1 MAIEL
6 LSPAGG
12 FDAALAAFQYGADAV
27 YLGMPRFSA
36 RADADN
42 LTTDRL
48 RVLLAYARTFSP
60 AKKIYVTFNTVVQE
74 NELSEAM
81 DSLAELNELQP
92 DGLIVQD
99 LGIAALIRK
108 HFPKLALHAS
118 TQLAVHSLAG
128 VTALRQLGFSRVVLA
143 REMTLS
149 EIREICQRG
158 GTEIEI
164 FVHGAL
170 CYSISGLCLFSSH
183 TFGRSGNRGRCAYCC
198 RQPFDGRFP
207 FSMKDLSLAPILDE
221 VVATGAASLK
231 IEGRMKSPLYVA
243 CVTDYY
249 RKKLDHR
256 LSPEEDVAMVQ
267 DLQTVFSRPWTKLYA
282 EGCEVPPSSVID
294 PIGMGHRGAPI
305 GVAERTRRS
314 LLRVSTN
321 RTLEKHDGIQ
331 VELPQ
336 GGRPYGFAI
345 QELRRAGNPRPTLS
359 VPAGETAEIALP
371 DDAPAIPVGS
381 PVFCSSS
388 QAVKRRYEIRSIRE
402 TELPLGTPLIVAVH
416 IHRDGVEA
424 VASTQNGM
432 RAEASCEVSASPA
445 KQPGR
450 THEAVLKAFER
461 MGGSGWRLGE
471 LAVHDSDGL
480 YVPPSRLNELRR
492 QLVERMNEADNC
504 RRERAHTWFQES
516 LAVEHVTRIETPM
529 RILKFRLDR
538 RPPVTERLT
547 ADEVVLMIGH
557 YDADAIRAEL
567 DNWKSTLA
575 DGTAIRLALPL
586 WTRDSDAEK
595 LEGTI
600 SQLVNA
606 GWRSWEIADLS
617 GCARLRERGVEDITG
632 DWSCYAF
639 NHVAMEAWK
648 DMGIRR
654 LVLSAENGR
663 ENWDALLSLPF
674 PTELLVYQHTPLFL
688 AVTKPM
694 VPALDET
701 TACKIS
707 SRSDQF
713 FVERLDDL
721 WVTVRREPYCIM
733 ERTTELPTAVAWRYD
748 FSWTPQSELVRAIVA
763 LEKDRLSSN
772 NEANYVRGLQ

>member
-48 RVLLAYARTFSP
+48 RVFLAYARTFSP

-92 DGLIVQD
+92 DGVIVQD
-99 LGIAALIRK
+99 LGIALLIRK

-128 VTALRQLGFSRVVLA
+128 VTALRKLGFSRVVLA

-149 EIREICQRG
+149 EIREICRLA

-170 CYSISGLCLFSSH
+170 CYSVSGLCLFSSH
-183 TFGRSGNRGRCAYCC
+183 MFGRSGNRGRCAYCC
-198 RQPFDGRFP
+198 RQPFGGRFP
-207 FSMKDLSLAPILDE
+207 FSMKDLALSPILDE

-249 RKKLDHR
+249 RKKLDHL
-256 LSPEEDVAMVQ
+256 LSPEEDAAMVQ
-267 DLQTVFSRPWTKLYA
+267 DLQTVFSRPWTQLYA
-282 EGCEVPPSSVID
+282 EGSEMPPSSVID

-305 GVAERTRRS
+305 GVAERARRGF
-314 LLRVSTN
+314 LRVSTN

-331 VELPQ
+331 VQLPQ

-359 VPAGETAEIALP
+359 VQAGETAEIALP
-371 DDAPAIPVGS
+371 EDAPVIPVGS

-388 QAVKRRYEIRSIRE
+388 QAVKRRYEIRSVRE
-402 TELPLGTPLIVAVH
+402 SELPIGIPLLVAVH
-416 IHRDGVEA
+416 IHRNGVNA
-424 VASTQNGM
+424 IASTQNGM
-432 RAEASCEVSASPA
+432 RAEASCETSTSPA

-461 MGGSGWRLGE
+461 MGGSDWRLGE
-471 LAVHDSDGL
+471 LAVHDPDGL

-492 QLVERMNEADNC
+492 QLLERMAEADRL
-504 RRERAHTWFQES
+504 RRERTRIWFQES
-516 LAVEHVTRIETPM
+516 LSSEHVTRTETPM

-547 ADEVVLMIGH
+547 ADEAVLMIGH
-557 YDADAIRAEL
+557 NDADAIRVEL

-575 DGTAIRLALPL
+575 DGTAIRLALPI
-586 WTRDSDAEK
+586 WTRDADAERQD
-595 LEGTI
+595 GTI

-606 GWRSWEIADLS
+606 GWRRWEVADLS

-639 NHVAMEAWK
+639 NHIAVEAWENA
-648 DMGIRR
+648 GIRR
-654 LVLSAENGR
+654 LVLSSENGR
-663 ENWDALLSLPF
+663 ESWDALLSLPF
-674 PTELLVYQHTPLFL
+674 PAELLVYQHTPLFL

-694 VPALDET
+694 VPELNET
-701 TACKIS
+701 TVSEIS
-707 SRSDQF
+707 SRSDRFHIEQ
-713 FVERLDDL
+713 LDDL
-721 WVTVRREPYCIM
+721 WVTVRREPYCIAD
-733 ERTTELPTAVAWRYD
+733 RTAELPTAAAWRYD
-748 FSWTPQSELVRAIVA
+748 FSWTPQSELVRAIMA
-763 LEKDRLSSN
+763 MEKGRLSSN

>member
-1 MAIEL
+1 MEL

-42 LTTDRL
+42 LTPDRL
-48 RVLLAYARTFSP
+48 RTLLAYAKTFSP

-74 NELSEAM
+74 TELSDAL
-81 DSLAELNELQP
+81 DALAELDELLP

-99 LGIAALIRK
+99 LGIASLIRK
-108 HFPKLALHAS
+108 NFPRLALHAS

-128 VTALRQLGFSRVVLA
+128 VTTLRRLGFSRVVLA
-143 REMTLS
+143 RELTLA
-149 EIREICQRG
+149 EIREICRRS

-183 TFGRSGNRGRCAYCC
+183 EFGRSGNRGRCAYCC
-198 RQPFDGRFP
+198 RQPFGGRFP
-207 FSMKDLSLAPILDE
+207 FSMKDLSLAPLLDE
-221 VVATGAASLK
+221 IAATGASSLK

-256 LSPEEDVAMVQ
+256 LSPEEDAAMVQ
-267 DLQTVFSRPWTKLYA
+267 DLQTVFSRPWTRLYA
-282 EGCEVPPSSVID
+282 EGTELPPMSVID
-294 PIGMGHRGAPI
+294 PIGMGHRGARI
-305 GVAERTRRS
+305 GTAERARHGI
-314 LLRVSTN
+314 LRVSTN

-345 QELRRAGNPRPTLS
+345 QELRRAGNPRTVLS

-371 DDAPAIPVGS
+371 EDAPAIPVGS

-388 QAVKRRYEIRSIRE
+388 QAVKRRYEIRSVRKTDLPIGKPLDVSVRIR
-402 TELPLGTPLIVAVH
+402 
-416 IHRDGVEA
+416 RDRVEA
-424 VASTQNGM
+424 SATTSDGT
-432 RAEASCEVSASPA
+432 RADARCSSEAAA
-445 KQPGR
+445 ANQPER
-450 THEAVLKAFER
+450 TPEAVRRAFER
-461 MGGSGWRLGE
+461 MGGSGWRLGK
-471 LAVHDSDGL
+471 LAVEDPAGL

-492 QLVERMNEADNC
+492 QLVEQMNAAAGC
-504 RRERAHTWFQES
+504 RRERARAELRET
-516 LAVEHVTRIETPM
+516 LTTEHVARAEPPK

-538 RPPVTERLT
+538 RPPVPERLT
-547 ADEVVLMIGH
+547 AAEAVLMIGH
-557 YDADAIRAEL
+557 LHADAIRTEL
-567 DNWKSTLA
+567 DKWKSTLA
-575 DGTAIRLALPL
+575 DETGIRLALPI
-586 WTRDSDAEK
+586 WTRDADTARQE
-595 LEGTI
+595 ETVA
-600 SQLVNA
+600 QLVRD
-606 GWRSWEIADLS
+606 GWCRWEAADLS
-617 GCARLRERGVEDITG
+617 GCARLRERGVEDVTG

-639 NHVAMEAWK
+639 NHVAVEAWEG
-648 DMGIRR
+648 MGIRR
-654 LVLSAENGR
+654 LVLSSENGR
-663 ENWDALLSLPF
+663 ENWEALLTLPF

-694 VPALDET
+694 VPALDERT
-701 TACKIS
+701 SCEIS
-707 SRSDQF
+707 SRADRF
-713 FVERLDDL
+713 FVERQDDL
-721 WVTVRREPYCIM
+721 WVTIRREPYCLA
-733 ERTTELPTAVAWRYD
+733 ERTAELPAATAWRYD
-748 FSWTPQSELVRAIVA
+748 FSWTPETELVRALIA
-763 LEKDRLSSN
+763 LEKDRLPST